1 MVPRRLSFVL
11 FWMKDFLLG
20 VENLNISEINPFGLL
35 LMIIAAVLVYGA
47 KFIMEEVF
55 KITEEHSM
63 QRIIYTKLAGLL
75 IGIIGLLIAMKII

>member
-1 MVPRRLSFVL
+1 
-11 FWMKDFLLG
+11 
-20 VENLNISEINPFGLL
+20 
-35 LMIIAAVLVYGA
+35 MIIAAVLVYGA

-55 KITEEHSM
+55 NITEEHSM

>member
-1 MVPRRLSFVL
+1 
-11 FWMKDFLLG
+11 
-20 VENLNISEINPFGLL
+20 LNISEINPFGLL